1 MCAMYAQGR
10 LKPMEVIIKSFTPK
24 PVNVCSEAAG
34 TSYGKS
40 DASAKRLA
48 TCAKGGHLS
57 VFEHATVTF
66 RISGISRACSHQLVR
81 HRLASFVQK
90 SQRYTRVDG
99 NSEFYVIPPSI
110 CDTNAT
116 LDLYGEAMDACA
128 KAYQGLLAAGI
139 KPEDARF
146 VLPEATETEITV
158 TMNYRSLFNFF
169 DLRLDSASQWEI
181 RTLAWSMYFACVN
194 CGDRQVAAMIE
205 YYDKYIKTAEE

>member
-1 MCAMYAQGR
+1 M
-10 LKPMEVIIKSFTPK
+10 KVIIKSFTPN
-24 PVNVCSEAAG
+24 PVDVCSEAAG

-40 DASAKRLA
+40 DASPKRLA
-48 TCAKGGHLS
+48 TCAKSGHLS

-90 SQRYTRVDG
+90 SQRYTKVDG
-99 NSEFYVIPPSI
+99 NSEFYVVPPAI
-110 CDTNAT
+110 CDSEYARCLYEDAMRTCGDIYH
-116 LDLYGEAMDACA
+116 DLL
-128 KAYQGLLAAGI
+128 QAGI

-169 DLRLDSASQWEI
+169 DLRLDSSAQWEI
-181 RTLAWSMYFACVN
+181 RELARSMYYACVN
-194 CGDRQVAAMIE
+194 CSDGQVAAMID
-205 YYDKYIKTAEE
+205 YYDEYIKAVEE